1 MVLRALAVLVGL
13 ALSIVAAADAAHA
26 EDGAALAAR
35 FGALESVRQISLAP
49 SGNQVAYLKP
59 NDGVGVTVV
68 VADFTTGQSRAVLNA
83 ANAGEDLR
91 WCRWASETRLM
102 CQLYVAVNRGDL
114 LMGATRYVIVRN
126 DGTGQGY
133 LSTGLGSRSLGG
145 LQYAGDVL
153 DWDIAGK
160 PGHVLMTRQ
169 FVPEAK
175 IGSNIERRH
184 EGLGVEDVDLETG
197 KRSLV
202 EPPRKGAVRYMT
214 DGRGHVRLMATRGM
228 NDDGYAKDEVR
239 WFYRARDDDKWLP
252 FISAK
257 DDDSD
262 TPLAVDPDR
271 NIAYLLS
278 KKDGLDVL
286 YGVALD
292 GTGSRQVVLE
302 QPGVD
307 IDNVIRIGRNG
318 RVVGATY
325 ATERRVN
332 AFFDPELKKLGAAL
346 GKALPGQPLVQFVD
360 SSEDEGRLLLLAS
373 SDADPGMFYRY
384 DKATHRLEQVLPMRE
399 PLVQMALG
407 KMTAITY
414 PAGDGS
420 MVPAYLTLPPGVA
433 GMAAAKRLPAIVMPH
448 GGPGARD
455 EWGFDWLVQYYA
467 VRGFAVLQ
475 PNYRGSTGYGSA
487 WYQKN
492 GFKSWQLA
500 ISDIAA
506 AGHWLTAQGIA
517 DPAKLAIVGWSY
529 GGYAALQS
537 GVTDPGLFKAIVAVA
552 PVTDLDK
559 LREESRD
566 FVNFRAVDAFIGHG
580 DHVAEGSPA
589 RHAGAI
595 AAPVLLFHGD
605 VDQNVGVGESRL
617 MADRLRDAGKA
628 VTLVTFPGL
637 DHQLASAAARTQLLA
652 DSDAFLRKA
661 LGM

>member
-1 MVLRALAVLVGL
+1 MRASIAVMGMVLALGA
-13 ALSIVAAADAAHA
+13 VAARG
-26 EDGAALAAR
+26 EDGTAIAAK
-35 FGALESVRQISLAP
+35 FGALEDVRQISLSP

-59 NDGVGVTVV
+59 NAGPGVMVI
-68 VADFTTGQSRAVLNA
+68 VADFSTGQSRAVLNA
-83 ANAGEDLR
+83 ANPGENLR

-102 CQLYVAVNRGDL
+102 CKLYVAVNRGDL
-114 LMGATRYVIVRN
+114 LMSATRYVIVRN

-133 LSTGLGSRSLGG
+133 LSSGLGSKSIGG
-145 LQYAGDVL
+145 LQFVGDVL

-169 FVPEAK
+169 FVPEGE
-175 IGSNIERRH
+175 IGSNIERRR
-184 EGLGVEDVDLETG
+184 EGLGVEDVDLESG

-214 DGRGHVRLMATRGM
+214 DGRGHVRLMATRDQ
-228 NDDGYAKDEVR
+228 NDDGYAKDEMR
-239 WFYRARDDDKWLP
+239 WFYRAKDDDKWLP
-252 FISAK
+252 FTTAR
-257 DDDSD
+257 DEDSD

-271 NIAYLLS
+271 NIAYVLGG
-278 KKDGLDVL
+278 KNGVDVL

-292 GTGSRQVVLE
+292 GTGTRQVMME

-307 IDNVIRIGRNG
+307 IDNVISIGRNG

-325 ATERRVN
+325 ATEKRVN

-346 GKALPGQPLVQFVD
+346 GKALPGQPLVEFVD
-360 SSEDEGRLLLLAS
+360 SSEDEGLLLLLAS
-373 SDADPGMFYRY
+373 SDSDPGMFYRY

-492 GFKSWQLA
+492 GFKSWRLA
-500 ISDIAA
+500 IGDISA
-506 AGHWLTAQGIA
+506 AGRWLTAQGIA

-552 PVTDLDK
+552 PVTDLDN

-566 FVNFRAVDAFIGHG
+566 FVNFRQVDAFIGHG
-580 DHVAEGSPA
+580 DHIADGSPA

-595 AAPVLLFHGD
+595 VAPVLLFHGE
-605 VDQNVGVGESRL
+605 VDQNVNVAESRL
-617 MADRLRDAGKA
+617 MADRLKHAGKD

-637 DHQLASAAARTQLLA
+637 DHQLAAAAARTRLLA
-652 DSDAFLRKA
+652 DSDAFLRRA